1 MSRQSV
7 GVTASLTSLSQS
19 QFVLTPGCY
28 LLHVVFAYASSDSLK
43 FKDAFFTL
51 LAFAGLSGK

>member
-7 GVTASLTSLSQS
+7 GGTASLTSLS